1 MASELFTEFL
11 YFLTC
16 IVWEKAVHCVLDSEK
31 VAGKF
36 RLTRGRVK
44 RVKAG
49 SLCIWRNNRI
59 CVKNH
64 I

>member
-1 MASELFTEFL
+1 MASGLFTEFL

-36 RLTRGRVK
+36 RLMRG